1 MVETDVALT
10 DYAIFVECLLFSG
23 LLGYFRCPS
32 GFRNCF
38 IALFLFTGA
47 AAATGG
53 TVHGFFVNHAV
64 GVPGVLWILTLW
76 LIGAASIVLWMLA
89 ANLWLARRW
98 MRVILFAG
106 VAEWLAYAMYVLWVD
121 RSFFVAVVQHVPA
134 SAALLVAMTAR
145 YWRDRDVSL
154 IGAMAGLVLTFVA
167 GALQQLGYSPA
178 PAYLTHNAFYHLLQM
193 VALLAVFFT
202 AFTFPAID
210 QPEESRC
217 GPA

>member
-10 DYAIFVECLLFSG
+10 DYAIFVECVLFVG
-23 LLGYFRCPS
+23 LLGYFRRPS
-32 GFRNCF
+32 GPRNYF

-53 TVHGFFVNHAV
+53 TVHGFFVNHAI
-64 GVPGVLWILTLW
+64 GTPAVLWILTLW
-76 LIGAASIVLWMLA
+76 LIGAASIAMWMLA
-89 ANLWLARRW
+89 ASLCLARRW
-98 MRVILFAG
+98 VLVILLAG

-121 RSFFVAVVQHVPA
+121 RSFSVAVVQYVPA
-134 SAALLVAMTAR
+134 AAALLVAMTVHYR
-145 YWRDRDVSL
+145 RSRDFSL
-154 IGAMAGLVLTFVA
+154 VGAMAGLVLTFVA
-167 GALQQLGYSPA
+167 GALQQIGFSPA
-178 PAYLTHNAFYHLLQM
+178 PAQLTHNAFYHLLQI

-202 AFTFPAID
+202 ALTFPMIG